1 MELDE
6 LQKAWQSMG
15 ARLDAQALEL
25 REFRRAGALGEA
37 RGRLRAM
44 TAGQWAQLAVGL
56 LICLWAGGYWWRH
69 LDQPHLVVYG
79 VGVHLYGIALLAAA
93 ALQLTHLL
101 RIDYGRPVIEVQRA
115 LVELRWLRV
124 RSERA
129 LLVLGFVAWVPL
141 LFIALRAL
149 RVDVWLM
156 SPVQVLLNLAV
167 GVVLSGLAYW
177 LTHRFRD
184 RFERDA
190 AGRSL
195 REAED
200 ELAGLG
206 GRPGND

>member
-6 LQKAWQSMG
+6 LEKAWQSVG

-25 REFRRAGALGEA
+25 REFRRVGALGAA
-37 RGRLRAM
+37 RSRLRAM

-56 LICLWAGGYWWRH
+56 LIVSWAGGYWWDRM
-69 LDQPHLVVYG
+69 DQPHLVVYG
-79 VGVHLYGIALLAAA
+79 VGVHVYGITLLAAA

-101 RIDYGRPVIEVQRA
+101 RMDYRRPVIEVQRA

-129 LLVLGFVAWVPL
+129 LLVLGFIAWVPL

-149 RVDVWLM
+149 RVDVWLIN
-156 SPVQVLLNLAV
+156 PAQVWLNLAA
-167 GVVLSGLAYW
+167 GAVLSGLAYW
-177 LTHRFRD
+177 LTRRFRD

-195 REAED
+195 REAEA
-200 ELAGLG
+200 ELAELG
-206 GRPGND
+206 G